1 MFWLDFLLHQEN
13 VAQSTAGKLS
23 RESFTI
29 PSIVRQAQYANL
41 EAFVEKIQQ
50 DEAFVK
56 RWMEVEQ
63 EYVNRTRKPRHELIA
78 LEISDGDQL
87 RLFA

>member
-1 MFWLDFLLHQEN
+1 LTFQTFIGIFLRN
-13 VAQSTAGKLS
+13 F
-23 RESFTI
+23 R
-29 PSIVRQAQYANL
+29 L

-56 RWMEVEQ
+56 RWMAVEQ
-63 EYVNRTRKPRHELIA
+63 EYMNRTRKPRKELIA